1 MKKSKRKK
9 ERTRVKE
16 EKEEMRGEVWIVKR

>member
-9 ERTRVKE
+9 EKHKRTIIKVKQ
-16 EKEEMRGEVWIVKR
+16 KEGM